1 MSQSLP
7 GASFMQ
13 STAYLPRATPVRQS
27 LLEVRTLAG
36 VEDRLAILNATFAL
50 AIVMG
55 MGLWPWLGV
64 AVALHVL
71 AARLTRYDP
80 YLRRIYI
87 RFARQAD
94 QYDPWPRVGP
104 ASGRRPQ
111 GFGRDL
117 LC

>member
-1 MSQSLP
+1 MSTHLSAA
-7 GASFMQ
+7 ASVQ
-13 STAYLPRATPVRQS
+13 PTAYLPRATPVRLS
-27 LLEVRTLAG
+27 LLEVKTIAG

-55 MGLWPWLGV
+55 TGLWPWLAV
-64 AVALHVL
+64 ALALHVL

-94 QYDPWPRVGP
+94 RYDPWPRVAP
-104 ASGRRPQ
+104 ACARRPP